1 MKRKSNIVRGAAVA
15 VVGLLA
21 ITTLM
26 VPASAHTGS
35 VGHLKKHM
43 KKLFYTKGGADAR
56 FWNVGELGG
65 TIEDKFDE
73 PAIFSS
79 FKNGP
84 IDTPDTTLGTL
95 ASLSLPAGLYA
106 INAKLYV
113 QDAIS
118 TTEVTCDLIA
128 GADSDR
134 VVVTLSDVQHAVP
147 LQVVHNFA
155 AAGVVELKCADDQ
168 GVGDTDTK
176 ANFIKITAIRG
187 STLSNVASA

>member
-15 VVGLLA
+15 VVGLMA
-21 ITTLM
+21 IATLM
-26 VPASAHTGS
+26 VPASAHVTGS
-35 VGHLKKHM
+35 SKHIGKHM

-56 FWNVGELGG
+56 FWNVGELGA

-84 IDTPDTTLGTL
+84 IDTPDATLGTL

-106 INAKLYV
+106 INAKLYIEDLTGSPV
-113 QDAIS
+113 
-118 TTEVTCDLIA
+118 VTCDVVA
-128 GADSDR
+128 GGDSDR
-134 VVVTLSDVQHAVP
+134 VVVTISDVQHAVP

-155 AAGVVELKCADDQ
+155 AAGVVEVKCADDA
-168 GVGDTDTK
+168 GVNTTTK

-187 STLSNVASA
+187 SSLSNVASA